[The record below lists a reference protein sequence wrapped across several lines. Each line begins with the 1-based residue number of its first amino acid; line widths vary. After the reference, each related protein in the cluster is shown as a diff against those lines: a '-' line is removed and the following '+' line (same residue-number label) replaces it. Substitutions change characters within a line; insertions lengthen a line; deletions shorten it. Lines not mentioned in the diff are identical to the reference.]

1 MPLYI
6 FNVFLIKYNDMKKKG
21 MIIIVSAPSGAGKTS
36 ICDALI
42 KNDKNI
48 VYSVSTTTR
57 KARTGEKNGREYFF
71 VDDDTFKSMVKKNM
85 FVEWAKVHDHFYGTS
100 KKVLEDTINKGKD
113 ILLDIDVQGALKIKK
128 QYKDVLMIFITTPT
142 LKILKERLIKRN
154 KDSLS
159 VIKTRL
165 NNAKKELTYL
175 PKYDYLILND
185 KLDKSIE
192 NVKAVISA
200 ERLSIKRNKNIF
212 GGNLK

>member
-1 MPLYI
+1 
-6 FNVFLIKYNDMKKKG
+6 MKKNG

-42 KNDKNI
+42 KSDKNI

-57 KARTGEKNGREYFF
+57 KPRKGERNGREYFF
-71 VDDDTFKSMVKKNM
+71 VDDKTFKTMVKKNL

-100 KKVLEDTINKGKD
+100 KKVLEQTINKGKD
-113 ILLDIDVQGALKIKK
+113 ILLDIDVQGAVKIKK
-128 QYKDVLMIFITTPT
+128 QYKDALMIFITTPT

-154 KDSLS
+154 KDSMD

-165 NNAKKELTYL
+165 ENAKKELTYL

-185 KLDKSIE
+185 KLDESIE
-192 NVKAVISA
+192 KAKSVICA
-200 ERLSIKRNKNIF
+200 ERLSIKRNKNIS
-212 GGNLK
+212 GGK

>member
-1 MPLYI
+1 
-6 FNVFLIKYNDMKKKG
+6 MKNKG

-42 KNDKNI
+42 KSDKNI

-57 KARTGEKNGREYFF
+57 TPRKGEKNGREYFF
-71 VDDDTFKSMVKKNM
+71 VDDKKFKEMVKKNM

-100 KKVLEDTINKGKD
+100 KKVLEQTINKGKD
-113 ILLDIDVQGALKIKK
+113 ILLDIDVQGAVKIKK
-128 QYKDVLMIFITTPT
+128 QYKDALMIFITTPT

-154 KDSLS
+154 KDSMS

-165 NNAKKELTYL
+165 ENAKKELTYL

-192 NVKAVISA
+192 QAKSIICA
-200 ERLSIKRNKNIF
+200 ERLSIKRNKNIC
-212 GGNLK
+212 GGK

>member
-1 MPLYI
+1 
-6 FNVFLIKYNDMKKKG
+6 MKKKG

-42 KNDKNI
+42 KSDKNI

-57 KARTGEKNGREYFF
+57 EPRKGEKNGREYYF
-71 VDDDTFKSMVKKNM
+71 VDDGTFKKMVKKNL

-100 KKVLEDTINKGKD
+100 KKVLEQTINKGKD
-113 ILLDIDVQGALKIKK
+113 ILLDIDVQGAVKIKK
-128 QYKDVLMIFITTPT
+128 QYKDALMIFITTPT

-154 KDSLS
+154 KDSMD

-165 NNAKKELTYL
+165 ENAKKELTYL

-185 KLDKSIE
+185 KLDESIE
-192 NVKAVISA
+192 KAKSVICA
-200 ERLSIKRNKNIF
+200 ERLSIKRNKNIS
-212 GGNLK
+212 GGK

>member
-1 MPLYI
+1 M
-6 FNVFLIKYNDMKKKG
+6 NKKG

-42 KNDKNI
+42 KSDKNI

-57 KARTGEKNGREYFF
+57 EPRKGEKNGREYFF
-71 VDDDTFKSMVKKNM
+71 VNDSEFKKMVKKNM

-100 KKVLEDTINKGKD
+100 KKVLEQTINKGKD
-113 ILLDIDVQGALKIKK
+113 ILLDIDVQGAVKIKK
-128 QYKDVLMIFITTPT
+128 QYKNALMVFITTPS

-154 KDSLS
+154 KDSME
-159 VIKTRL
+159 VIKRRIE
-165 NNAKKELTYL
+165 NAKKELTYL

-192 NVKAVISA
+192 EAKSIICA
-200 ERLSIKRNKNIF
+200 ERLSIKRNKNIC
-212 GGNLK
+212 GGK

>member
-1 MPLYI
+1 
-6 FNVFLIKYNDMKKKG
+6 MKKKG

-42 KNDKNI
+42 KSDKNI

-57 KARTGEKNGREYFF
+57 EPRKGEKNGREYYFT
-71 VDDDTFKSMVKKNM
+71 DDGTFKKMVKKNL

-100 KKVLEDTINKGKD
+100 KKVLEQTINKGKD
-113 ILLDIDVQGALKIKK
+113 ILLDIDVQGAVKIKK
-128 QYKDVLMIFITTPT
+128 QYKDALMIFITTPT

-154 KDSLS
+154 KDSMD

-165 NNAKKELTYL
+165 ENAKKELTYL

-185 KLDKSIE
+185 KLDESIE
-192 NVKAVISA
+192 KAKSVICA
-200 ERLSIKRNKNIF
+200 ERLSIKRNKNIS
-212 GGNLK
+212 GGK

>member
-1 MPLYI
+1 
-6 FNVFLIKYNDMKKKG
+6 MKKKG

-42 KNDKNI
+42 KSDKNI

-57 KARTGEKNGREYFF
+57 DPRKGEKNGREYYF
-71 VDDDTFKSMVKKNM
+71 VDDSNFKKMVKKNL

-100 KKVLEDTINKGKD
+100 KKVLEQTINKGKD
-113 ILLDIDVQGALKIKK
+113 ILLDIDVQGAVKIKK
-128 QYKDVLMIFITTPT
+128 QYKDALMIFITTPT

-154 KDSLS
+154 KDSMD

-165 NNAKKELTYL
+165 ENAKKELTYL

-185 KLDKSIE
+185 KLDESIE
-192 NVKAVISA
+192 KAKSVICA
-200 ERLSIKRNKNIF
+200 ERLSIKRNKNIS
-212 GGNLK
+212 GGK